1 MSSFHFLK
9 CYDIVKVQEKQ
20 EGGEVVVS
28 GKNAVGSNQT
38 VAYNAKRTNVS
49 KNSKT
54 QKYNEFSSMMD
65 KQVQN
70 DTAKPQKSQ
79 HTEDGK
85 DPQQNE
91 PTTVQKEEKAP
102 ESELDVQVLAQQFV
116 VLPEQERAGLNWGN
130 PIAAEATVTNAAEAV
145 QTATAKADAPGQA
158 TLQTTVGAEDVSA
171 QTKTDLST
179 TSDLS
184 TKADAPKQTQPK
196 ISEKAE
202 NTVKQAASPEVQKEK
217 TETVQT
223 VKDEFVLTGK
233 KVLGNEEALQGK
245 ELVWQKDMVRE
256 DAVQQKDIPKAKT
269 DETLLKFKVG
279 ESVDL
284 SGKNATKDLADK
296 ILVRSLGK
304 DNNTFEIQL
313 KPQELG
319 SIKVKL
325 VFEHGK
331 VNVAMFCENQKAAEI
346 LSASSGKL
354 SELIESRT
362 GDQTNVLVQQKE
374 ENIFRDGEQKEN
386 HNQQSEQEQKKQNRD
401 ERNDGEILDFVQQM
415 RLGLAGMQSII

>member
-1 MSSFHFLK
+1 M
-9 CYDIVKVQEKQ
+9 
-20 EGGEVVVS
+20 VS

-38 VAYNAKRTNVS
+38 VAYSVKKTNVS

-54 QKYNEFSSMMD
+54 QKNDDFSSMMD

-70 DTAKPQKSQ
+70 DTAKPQKTQ
-79 HTEDGK
+79 QAEDGK

-130 PIAAEATVTNAAEAV
+130 PIAAETAVTNAAEAV
-145 QTATAKADAPGQA
+145 QTATAKADTPGQA
-158 TLQTTVGAEDVSA
+158 NLQTTVGAEEMSA
-171 QTKTDLST
+171 KTKADLST
-179 TSDLS
+179 TADLS
-184 TKADAPKQTQPK
+184 MKTDALKQTQSK
-196 ISEKAE
+196 ISATAE
-202 NTVKQAASPEVQKEK
+202 NTAKQAVGSEGQKEK

-223 VKDEFVLTGK
+223 VKEEVVLTGK
-233 KVLGNEEALQGK
+233 KALSNEEVLEGK

-256 DAVQQKDIPKAKT
+256 EAVQQKDMPKAKT

-284 SGKNATKDLADK
+284 SGKNATEDLADK

-304 DNNTFEIQL
+304 ENNTFEIQL

-319 SIKVKL
+319 TIKVKL

-346 LSASSGKL
+346 LSASSAKL

-362 GDQTNVLVQQKE
+362 GDQTNVLVHQE
-374 ENIFRDGEQKEN
+374 ENIYRDGEQKEN
-386 HNQQSEQEQKKQNRD
+386 HNQQGEQEQKKQNRD

-415 RLGLAGMQSII
+415 RLGLAGMQSIT